1 MVKAA
6 LSERDLARDVAFR
19 QSEESMMKHE
29 EHRLLLARQ
38 HDLRLQESD
47 VLQMRREVELK
58 VKEVNLKMSQL
69 QFEQGQAQF
78 LHIRLSAEAEAR
90 TIDDKR
96 KREEESERE
105 RARQRENVALHS
117 RLCYVL
123 LALESCAAAT
133 EDALAAV
140 IERFKDVVEQRDLL
154 GKQLRVSLK
163 QIVSTRAQMELERK
177 TLGELSERACMALD
191 ASAMHAST
199 MHALPEVTTRGHD
212 IESPVLQSP
221 ALPWQQ
227 LMALEAKQKLESY
240 RSYCVGSNRGAGVG
254 VVGSPRSYSL

>member
-1 MVKAA
+1 VCQARLETELDNALQMVKVA

-19 QSEESMMKHE
+19 QSEEAMMKHE

-58 VKEVNLKMSQL
+58 VKEVDLKMSQL

-78 LHIRLSAEAEAR
+78 LHLRLSAEAEAR
-90 TIDDKR
+90 TIDDMR

-105 RARQRENVALHS
+105 RAHQRENVTLHS

-123 LALESCAAAT
+123 LALKSCAAAT
-133 EDALAAV
+133 EDALAGV

-163 QIVSTRAQMELERK
+163 QIVSMRAQMELERK
-177 TLGELSERACMALD
+177 TLGELSERACI
-191 ASAMHAST
+191 
-199 MHALPEVTTRGHD
+199 G
-212 IESPVLQSP
+212 
-221 ALPWQQ
+221 
-227 LMALEAKQKLESY
+227 
-240 RSYCVGSNRGAGVG
+240 GA
-254 VVGSPRSYSL
+254 GSPRSYNL